1 MNVAYKNTLVN
12 TFACFYTHK
21 VIFNGSFFKSLMVGF
36 MAEKHSEETKNTDH
50 TFHESGITRFGE
62 RLSTLIG
69 RESYKSFAKKCDMS
83 DKAIRDYVSGK
94 TYPAL
99 DRIAHIAKVT
109 GCSFEWL
116 TTGHDLNKNEPE
128 FSKITEV
135 NTMVTPE
142 QQQAWLAIL
151 SRMKPEEREVVID
164 RVFRQGI
171 SALLTPP
178 QTDIQQESQ
187 FPWPED
193 LPAKLGVSN
202 HSLVFAQLYA
212 SLTDEQ
218 RQRFLE
224 SINDKEH
231 IPANHNKMS
240 SKAG

>member
-1 MNVAYKNTLVN
+1 MT
-12 TFACFYTHK
+12 
-21 VIFNGSFFKSLMVGF
+21 
-36 MAEKHSEETKNTDH
+36 EKYNEGIKNTDH
-50 TFHESGITRFGE
+50 VFLESVITRFGE
-62 RLSTLIG
+62 RLSTLING
-69 RESYKSFAKKCDMS
+69 EPYKSFAKKCNMS

-99 DRIAHIAKVT
+99 DKIAHIAKVT

-116 TTGHDLNKNEPE
+116 VTGHDINEQT
-128 FSKITEV
+128 ITE
-135 NTMVTPE
+135 TQEIRTAVTPE
-142 QQQAWLAIL
+142 QQQSWLSIL
-151 SRMKPEEREVVID
+151 GRMTPSERESVID

-171 SALLTPP
+171 STLLVPP
-178 QTDIQQESQ
+178 QASTQQQESQ

-202 HSLVFAQLYA
+202 HSLAFAQLYA

-231 IPANHNKMS
+231 VPANHNKMS